1 MTRRLL
7 AAVGRSVTV
16 TVLVVGCA
24 APPTGGVGSAEFV
37 DVPGVGSTR
46 VDVPRP
52 TNPASAA
59 CDADP
64 LPPASDA
71 TVAQRVAD
79 LRAIGLFADQ
89 ADLAATDLTT
99 YVQDGIAETWG
110 NSGDGSG
117 DGVESG
123 PSTPVSPGVVELPPA
138 MLDLAV
144 AQQDHARVW
153 WQDLEAD
160 VAPENEVY
168 VQTLAAWS
176 EISAGAFDPQDIA
189 ETWAGP
195 TGPVDVRFR
204 LGDGAHVLH
213 PAYLEDWIDP
223 GILAPIDALI
233 ASSGRRFDLYK
244 AFDQTA
250 FVIVLTDPERRA
262 LEARGWCFQ

>member
-1 MTRRLL
+1 MSGRLRAAVAAIAASLVAGVL
-7 AAVGRSVTV
+7 AAA
-16 TVLVVGCA
+16 CA
-24 APPTGGVGSAEFV
+24 APPTGGVGSGEFV
-37 DVPGVGSTR
+37 DVPGLGSTR

-52 TNPASAA
+52 TNVASAA

-64 LPPASDA
+64 LPPATDA
-71 TVAQRVAD
+71 TIAQRVAD

-89 ADLAATDLTT
+89 AELSEADLTA
-99 YVQDGIAETWG
+99 YVKDGIAETWG
-110 NSGDGSG
+110 SAGDGSG
-117 DGVESG
+117 QTAASVPSG
-123 PSTPVSPGVVELPPA
+123 SVELPPA

-176 EISAGAFDPQDIA
+176 EISGGAFDPGDIT
-189 ETWAGP
+189 ETWAGSK
-195 TGPVDVRFR
+195 GPVTVRFS
-204 LGDGAHVLH
+204 LADGVHELH

-233 ASSGRRFDLYK
+233 ASSGRRFELYK

-250 FVIVLTDPERRA
+250 FVIALSDLERTA

>member
-1 MTRRLL
+1 MTGRLR
-7 AAVGRSVTV
+7 AAIGPGVIA
-16 TVLVVGCA
+16 TVLVAACA
-24 APPTGGVGSAEFV
+24 APPTGGVGSGEFV

-52 TNPASAA
+52 SDPASAP

-64 LPPASDA
+64 LPPASEA
-71 TVAQRVAD
+71 SIAKRVAD
-79 LRAIGLFADQ
+79 LRAIGFFADQ
-89 ADLAATDLTT
+89 AELSATDLTA

-110 NSGDGSG
+110 SSGDASEPGSG
-117 DGVESG
+117 QPPAPDPSG
-123 PSTPVSPGVVELPPA
+123 PVELPPA

-176 EISAGAFDPQDIA
+176 EISGGVFDPGDIT
-189 ETWAGP
+189 ERWGGPAGP
-195 TGPVDVRFR
+195 ITIGFR
-204 LGDGAHVLH
+204 LADGTHELH

-233 ASSGRRFDLYK
+233 ASSGRRYDLYK

-250 FVIVLTDPERRA
+250 FVIALSVPERQA
-262 LEARGWCFQ
+262 LEARGWCFE

>member
-1 MTRRLL
+1 MIGRVLTAI
-7 AAVGRSVTV
+7 AATI
-16 TVLVVGCA
+16 VVAGCA
-24 APPTGGVGSAEFV
+24 GPPTGAVGSAEFV
-37 DVPGVGSTR
+37 DVPGIGSTR

-52 TNPASAA
+52 TNPASAT

-64 LPPASDA
+64 LPPATDA
-71 TVAQRVAD
+71 TIAQRVAD
-79 LRAIGLFADQ
+79 LRAIGFFADQ
-89 ADLAATDLTT
+89 ADVSATDLTG

-110 NSGDGSG
+110 SAGDGSG
-117 DGVESG
+117 DGAGSG
-123 PSTPVSPGVVELPPA
+123 ASAPVSSGAAEVPPA
-138 MLDLAV
+138 LLDLAV

-176 EISAGAFDPQDIA
+176 EISGGAFDPGEIS
-189 ETWAGP
+189 ESWAGP
-195 TGPVDVRFR
+195 TGPVTIRFR
-204 LGDGAHVLH
+204 LTDGTHELH

-233 ASSGRRFDLYK
+233 AGSGRRFELYK